1 MLWLSVTV
9 YRFALINTTCWYN
22 PSGPESCNNKWLLL
36 YISVSYNDQPIPV
49 TDKNTW
55 GYTSTPPMPLLY
67 LFHFTLTSAFLNVYA
82 ETQIWVTELL
92 CLGQETMICMSIF
105 QHTHT
110 NTDIWTALNEDN
122 VTFITPI
129 HVYCTP
135 FFTSYAWGHKT
146 KTGLM
151 CVMSQKDWEMLLWWR

>member
-49 TDKNTW
+49 TVKKTW
-55 GYTSTPPMPLLY
+55 GYTSTPPIPPLY
-67 LFHFTLTSAFLNVYA
+67 LFHFTFHQHFSTSMLKPKFGSQSYCA
-82 ETQIWVTELL
+82 WVKK
-92 CLGQETMICMSIF
+92 QWSVWVF
-105 QHTHT
+105 SNTH
-110 NTDIWTALNEDN
+110 TDIWTALNEDN
-122 VTFITPI
+122 ITFITPI
-129 HVYCTP
+129 HVYLTP

-146 KTGLM
+146 KT
-151 CVMSQKDWEMLLWWR
+151 SA